1 MSETSDRGATILA
14 RFNAAQSSLVGR
26 LRDLPAEAAEKAPSD
41 GVWSAAQIGWHV
53 ALTHDLVA
61 SVLLGS
67 NPKATA
73 EAAPANFKESFNPSV
88 IPSRVKNPP
97 PLEPPAGVGR
107 DAALE
112 KLRASGQQLTKAMAS
127 LTQER
132 GAGYVITLPFGTLS
146 LFELADFAAGHVN
159 RHVAQVDRSVAQ
171 G

>member
-1 MSETSDRGATILA
+1 MAETPDRGATILA

-26 LRDLPAEAAEKAPSD
+26 LRDLPAEAAEEAPSA
-41 GVWSAAQIGWHV
+41 GAWSAAQIGWHV

-67 NPKATA
+67 HPMAQP
-73 EAAPANFKESFNPSV
+73 APANFKESFNPSV
-88 IPSRVKNPP
+88 IPSRAKNPP

-127 LTQER
+127 LTPER
-132 GAGYVITLPFGTLS
+132 GAGYIVTLPFGTLS

-159 RHVAQVDRSVAQ
+159 RHLAQVDRSVAQ
-171 G
+171 R